1 MQIDSICSK
10 TKTRDRFTKI
20 NLNRFIGLEYLI
32 FDKRKKNVLFLYVR
46 PVVGFYRDGLLII
59 WSQTQR
65 LLTEKHGIASKLVT
79 GNDTQYT
86 SSAFKDFSNS
96 SGFVH
101 TTTSPYYPQANGF
114 IERTVQTVKNVFQKC
129 KESGADPHL
138 AMLCLRTTPLDH
150 SIPSPAEL
158 LNSRA
163 YQSNLPIVSK
173 TGLLSN
179 LDDVSRKLYETIM
192 ISLQGPYPLS
202 SPETPYGFSIRIIT
216 NGNQE

>member
-1 MQIDSICSK
+1 MRK
-10 TKTRDRFTKI
+10 LN
-20 NLNRFIGLEYLI
+20 NLESNTMIAHLKAI
-32 FDKRKKNVLFLYVR
+32 F
-46 PVVGFYRDGLLII
+46 
-59 WSQTQR
+59 
-65 LLTEKHGIASKLVT
+65 EEHGIPSKLVT

-86 SSAFKDFSNS
+86 SAAFKDFSNS
-96 SGFVH
+96 YGFVH
-101 TTTSPYYPQANGF
+101 TTPSPYYPQANGF

-173 TGLLSN
+173 TGLFCN
-179 LDDVSRKLYETIM
+179 LDDVSRKLQLRQDKQKSYYDQSARTLPPVFPRDSVRVFNPHNHKWEPGIVQDTKHNPHSFVVKM
-192 ISLQGPYPLS
+192 
-202 SPETPYGFSIRIIT
+202 
-216 NGNQE
+216 NGGST